1 MTAIDIFTAKK
12 LEDMS
17 PSTHNMS
24 VPVVKRKDYQVI
36 DIDSDGFLS
45 LMNDDGTTKDDL
57 KVPDGEV
64 GDEIRV

>member
-1 MTAIDIFTAKK
+1 MTAIDIFTNKK

-64 GDEIRV
+64 GDEIKV